1 MKESEKEAML
11 RLPRKEHLLDPGAR
25 SAVYLGL
32 VDLLYAWAY
41 NHRVT
46 LGENCVESA
55 WNVAKISAT
64 LSWLDVSQHILLVL
78 IVELK

>member
-1 MKESEKEAML
+1 M

-25 SAVYLGL
+25 STVYLGL

-64 LSWLDVSQHILLVL
+64 LSWLDVSQRALYYQLVL
-78 IVELK
+78 IVELR